1 MNSFIDMVTDPF
13 MQRSLLA
20 AAIVGLT
27 APIMGTYLVQRR
39 LSLLGDGIGHVAL
52 TGVALGWMVGSA
64 MNLVQRDALAIPGAI
79 VAAIAGALASNTS
92 ANADAL
98 AVTLPLP
105 CSSTPESLVE
115 LSLSPSLEEQTQ
127 TSWDTFSV
135 PLPR

>member
-52 TGVALGWMVGSA
+52 TG
-64 MNLVQRDALAIPGAI
+64 
-79 VAAIAGALASNTS
+79 
-92 ANADAL
+92 
-98 AVTLPLP
+98 
-105 CSSTPESLVE
+105 
-115 LSLSPSLEEQTQ
+115 
-127 TSWDTFSV
+127 
-135 PLPR
+135 